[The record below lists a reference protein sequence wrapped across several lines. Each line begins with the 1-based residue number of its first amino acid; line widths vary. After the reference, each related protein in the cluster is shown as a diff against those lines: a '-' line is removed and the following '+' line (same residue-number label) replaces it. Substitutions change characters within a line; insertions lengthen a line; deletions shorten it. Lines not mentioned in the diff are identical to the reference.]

1 MSGETEEN
9 VSGWTTD
16 TILAHLNV
24 LLGERDR
31 RYAEAI
37 QSLRDE
43 VKTRDDYLERL
54 AHERAAQVKIA
65 FDAAQTASA
74 KADAAYEKR
83 FEGQNEFRAQLS
95 DQAATFM
102 PRKEYDA
109 AHAALVDKVN
119 DMNLRMGQDIASATG
134 GRTQKDD
141 SRATIAFAISAVLAV
156 LTVVGFA
163 LAIFANSG
171 G

>member
-16 TILAHLNV
+16 TLLAHINV

-31 RYAEAI
+31 RYAEGLANLKDDI
-37 QSLRDE
+37 
-43 VKTRDDYLERL
+43 VTRDMFLERL
-54 AHERAAQVKIA
+54 SFERAAQVKIA
-65 FDAAQTASA
+65 FDAAQIASA

-95 DQAATFM
+95 DQASTFM

-119 DMNLRMGQDIASATG
+119 DMNLRMGQDVAMRGG
-134 GRTQKDD
+134 GRTEKQDM
-141 SRATIAFAISAVLAV
+141 RATVAFAISAVLAV
-156 LTVVGFA
+156 LTIVGFA
-163 LAIFANSG
+163 LAIFANSR
-171 G
+171 